1 MQRLTRG
8 TAMSEKI
15 TNWTSSDDRMIENA
29 IRRGATRRELLQM
42 MLMGG
47 VAAVAGTTILG
58 RATSAVAATPVK
70 GGFIK
75 AAGFSASTADTLDP
89 AKASNATDYVRCC
102 AFYNRLTFLDGSG
115 QTQMELAESVESA
128 DAKVWTVKLRKGVT
142 FHDGKSLTADD
153 VVFSLQRH
161 LDPAVGS
168 KVNAL
173 AKQITGVKKV
183 DDTTAEIVLESANAD
198 LPTILAMHHFMIVA
212 NGTTDFSKG
221 NGTGPFVCKEFQP
234 GVRSIAARNESYW
247 KNSGPH
253 LDSFE
258 FFAISDESARMNAV
272 LSGDIHLGANLNPRS
287 LRVLENNPAAKL
299 FISKLGTYTNLNV
312 RLDMTPGDKAGVA
325 EAFKYLT
332 NREVIQKS
340 VLRGLAEIANDH
352 PVPDTSK
359 YFNAELKQREF
370 DPERAKSLLEKAGVL
385 GQEIHITAAEA
396 ASSSLDYAMVLQQ
409 AASTIG
415 QKITIDR
422 VPSDGYWSN
431 HWLKDAVHYG
441 NINARPTP
449 DILFSLLYKSDA
461 PWNESQYKSEKFDSM
476 LLEARGLLD
485 EAKRKEIYGQMQA
498 MISNEAGTVI
508 PVFMSNVDAISPKL
522 NGLEPNP
529 LGGMMGYTFAEHAWL
544 EA

>member
-1 MQRLTRG
+1 MN
-8 TAMSEKI
+8 EKI
-15 TNWTSSDDRMIENA
+15 TDWTSSDDRMIENA

-42 MLMGG
+42 MMLGG
-47 VAAVAGTTILG
+47 VGAIAGASILG
-58 RATSAVAATPVK
+58 RATSALAQTPVK
-70 GGFIK
+70 GGFVK

-102 AFYNRLTFLDGSG
+102 AFYNRLTFLDGKG
-115 QTQMELAESVESA
+115 QIQMELAESIESA
-128 DAKVWTVKLRKGVT
+128 DARTWTVKLRKGVT

-173 AKQITGVKKV
+173 AKQISGTKKI
-183 DDTTAEIVLESANAD
+183 DDTTVEITLDSPNAD

-212 NGTTDFSKG
+212 NATTDFSKG

-234 GVRSIAARNESYW
+234 GVRSLAARNENYW
-247 KNSGPH
+247 KNNGPH

-272 LSGDIHLGANLNPRS
+272 LSGDIQLAANLNPRS
-287 LRVLENNPAAKL
+287 LRVLQNNPAAKL

-332 NREVIQKS
+332 NREIIQKS

-352 PVPDTSK
+352 PVPDTSR
-359 YFNAELKQREF
+359 YYNAELKQREY

-385 GQEIHITAAEA
+385 GEEIHITAAEA

-409 AASTIG
+409 AASSIG
-415 QKITIDR
+415 QKIVIDR

-485 EAKRKEIYGQMQA
+485 EAKRKDIYGEMQA
-498 MISNEAGTVI
+498 MVSNEAGTVI

-522 NGLEPNP
+522 HGLEPNP
-529 LGGMMGYTFAEHAWL
+529 LGGMMGFAFAEYAWL

>member
-1 MQRLTRG
+1 
-8 TAMSEKI
+8 MSEKI
-15 TNWTSSDDRMIENA
+15 TNWTSSDHRMIENA
-29 IRRGATRRELLQM
+29 IGRGANRRELLQM
-42 MLMGG
+42 MMMGG
-47 VAAVAGTTILG
+47 VAAVAGASVFA
-58 RATSAVAATPVK
+58 RATSALAATPVK

-75 AAGFSASTADTLDP
+75 AAGFSTSTADTLDP

-102 AFYNRLTFLDGSG
+102 AFYNRLTFLDGQG
-115 QTQMELAESVESA
+115 QTQMELAESIETA
-128 DAKVWTVKLRKGVT
+128 DAKAWTVKLRKGVT

-153 VVFSLQRH
+153 VVFSLKRH

-173 AKQITGVKKV
+173 AKQITDAKKIN
-183 DDTTAEIVLESANAD
+183 DTTVEITLESANAD

-234 GVRSIAARNESYW
+234 GVRSMASRNENYW
-247 KNSGPH
+247 KDNGPY

-272 LSGDIHLGANLNPRS
+272 LSGDIQLAANLNPRS

-312 RLDMTPGDKAGVA
+312 RLDMAPGNKAGVA

-352 PVPDTSK
+352 PIPNTNK
-359 YFNAELKQREF
+359 YFNAELKQREY

-409 AASTIG
+409 AASSIG
-415 QKITIDR
+415 QKVVIDR

-461 PWNESQYKSEKFDSM
+461 PWNESQYKSDKFDSM
-476 LLEARGLLD
+476 LLEARGMLD
-485 EAKRKEIYGQMQA
+485 EAKRQEIYGEMQA
-498 MISNEAGTVI
+498 LISNEAGTVI

-522 NGLEPNP
+522 QGLEPNP

>member
-1 MQRLTRG
+1 
-8 TAMSEKI
+8 MSEKI

-173 AKQITGVKKV
+173 AKQITGVKKI

>member
-1 MQRLTRG
+1 MSKFDNNDADAVNPALTRMITEG
-8 TAMSEKI
+8 TLSRRSLMKILSAGAVMSSGLI
-15 TNWTSSDDRMIENA
+15 GFSGAAQADDK
-29 IRRGATRRELLQM
+29 
-42 MLMGG
+42 
-47 VAAVAGTTILG
+47 
-58 RATSAVAATPVK
+58 PVK
-70 GGFIK
+70 GGK
-75 AAGFSASTADTLDP
+75 LRAAMSNASATDTLDP
-89 AKASNATDYVRCC
+89 AKSNNSADYTRQFM
-102 AFYNRLTFLDGSG
+102 FYSGLTELDKNLMV
-115 QTQMELAESVESA
+115 QPALAESVESG
-128 DAKVWTVKLRKGVT
+128 DGVSWHIKLRKGVT

-173 AKQITGVKKV
+173 AKQISGTKKI
-183 DDTTAEIVLESANAD
+183 DDTTVEITLDSPNAD

-212 NGTTDFSKG
+212 NATTDFSKG

-234 GVRSIAARNESYW
+234 GVRSLAARNENYW
-247 KNSGPH
+247 KNNGPH

-272 LSGDIHLGANLNPRS
+272 LSGDIQLAANLNPRS
-287 LRVLENNPAAKL
+287 LRVLQNNPAAKL

-332 NREVIQKS
+332 NREIIQKS

-352 PVPDTSK
+352 PVPDTSR
-359 YFNAELKQREF
+359 YYNAELKQREY

-385 GQEIHITAAEA
+385 GEEIHITAAEA

-409 AASTIG
+409 AASSIG
-415 QKITIDR
+415 QKIVIDR

-485 EAKRKEIYGQMQA
+485 EAKRKDIYGEMQA
-498 MISNEAGTVI
+498 MVSNEAGTVI

-522 NGLEPNP
+522 HGLEPNP
-529 LGGMMGYTFAEHAWL
+529 LGGMMGFAFAEYAWL